1 MAKPNGNRRK
11 FYDAYKNQGR
21 REKNKERKAAKAEKR
36 AEYFRKRKEAG
47 TAARLREEHKA
58 DKNYRPAEKEP
69 ICKSYA
75 RTKAFMDRLDHQL
88 EEAAKAAKLEK
99 EKKHKKGWKE

>member
-11 FYDAYKNQGR
+11 FYDAYKSQGR

-47 TAARLREEHKA
+47 TAARLHEEHKA
-58 DKNYRPAEKEP
+58 DKNYKPEP
-69 ICKSYA
+69 QDPVWKDYGRLKSWY
-75 RTKAFMDRLDHQL
+75 DRLDYQI
-88 EEAAKAAKLEK
+88 EEAARKAKLEK
-99 EKKHKKGWKE
+99 EKKHKKGGVE